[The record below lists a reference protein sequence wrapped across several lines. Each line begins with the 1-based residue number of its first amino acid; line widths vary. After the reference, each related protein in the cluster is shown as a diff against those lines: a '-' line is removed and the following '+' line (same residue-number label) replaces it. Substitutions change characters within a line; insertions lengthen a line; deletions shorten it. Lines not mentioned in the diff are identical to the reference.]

1 MNEKIAIQIRD
12 LVAEFLSQLGFTQA
26 YETTVDFDTTAN
38 HYLVTVSTPDP
49 AVLIGYHG
57 DTISSLQLLL
67 SQHLHVASGEWVSV
81 SLNIN
86 DYRERRETALHAL
99 ADTMV
104 EKVLA
109 TGQPQTLP
117 ALPANERRVIHVY
130 LSEHPKVS
138 TESQGEGRFRT
149 VVISPKA

>member
-1 MNEKIAIQIRD
+1 MNKKLATQVRD
-12 LVAEFLSQLGFTQA
+12 LVAEFLSKLGFTA
-26 YETTVDFDTTAN
+26 EYETTVDFDTTAN
-38 HYLVTVSTPDP
+38 HYMVTVTTPDP

-67 SQHLHVASGEWVSV
+67 SQHLHAATGEWVSV

-109 TGQPQTLP
+109 TSLPQTLP
-117 ALPANERRVIHVY
+117 TLPANERRVIHVY
-130 LSEHPKVS
+130 LSEHSQV
-138 TESQGEGRFRT
+138 TTASQGEGRFRT
-149 VVISPKA
+149 VVISPKV

>member
-1 MNEKIAIQIRD
+1 MNEKLAIQIRD
-12 LVAEFLSQLGFTQA
+12 LVAEFLSQLGFTQT

-67 SQHLHVASGEWVSV
+67 SQHLHAASGEWVSV

-117 ALPANERRVIHVY
+117 TLPAN
-130 LSEHPKVS
+130 
-138 TESQGEGRFRT
+138 EGRFRT
-149 VVISPKA
+149 VVVSPK

>member
-1 MNEKIAIQIRD
+1 MNKKLATQVRD
-12 LVAEFLSQLGFTQA
+12 LVAEFLSKLGFTA
-26 YETTVDFDTTAN
+26 EYETTVDFDTTEN
-38 HYLVTVSTPDP
+38 HYMVTVTTPDP
-49 AVLIGYHG
+49 SVLIGYHG

-67 SQHLHVASGEWVSV
+67 SQHLHAATGEWVSV

-99 ADTMV
+99 ADTIV

-109 TGQPQTLP
+109 TGLPQTLP

-130 LSEHPKVS
+130 LSEHPQV
-138 TESQGEGRFRT
+138 TTASQGEGRFRT
-149 VVISPKA
+149 VVISPKV

>member
-1 MNEKIAIQIRD
+1 MNEKLAIQIRD
-12 LVAEFLSQLGFTQA
+12 LVAEFLSQLGFTQT

-67 SQHLHVASGEWVSV
+67 SQHLHAASGEWVSV

-117 ALPANERRVIHVY
+117 TLPANERRVIHVY
-130 LSEHPKVS
+130 LSEHPKVT

-149 VVISPKA
+149 VVVSPK